1 MSDETH
7 LLSATHEECL
17 NAYFRE
23 INRYPLLT
31 QDEEIALAK
40 RVKQGDE
47 GALKKLIQAN
57 LRFVVSVAKKYV
69 NHGLTLS
76 DLINEGNLG
85 LMKAG
90 RRFDEERGFRFISY
104 AVWWIRQSITQA
116 LKDKARTV
124 RLPSSQISL
133 LTKIKRA
140 RAELQNE
147 GVFNPDP
154 EQISE
159 RSEQPVEEVRRILQ
173 MDQVVL
179 GLDDTDVERDQLP
192 LVETLVAEDQARP
205 DENLLR
211 DSLRISIQ
219 RSLAALTDREAEIIS
234 RYYGLECEEA
244 QTLQEIGE
252 SMGLTRERIRQIK
265 NLALE
270 KLRGIVVEDLF
281 YESES

>member
-1 MSDETH
+1 
-7 LLSATHEECL
+7 
-17 NAYFRE
+17 
-23 INRYPLLT
+23 
-31 QDEEIALAK
+31 
-40 RVKQGDE
+40 
-47 GALKKLIQAN
+47 
-57 LRFVVSVAKKYV
+57 
-69 NHGLTLS
+69 
-76 DLINEGNLG
+76 
-85 LMKAG
+85 MKAG

-133 LTKIKRA
+133 LTKVKRA
-140 RAELQNE
+140 RTELQNE
-147 GVFNPDP
+147 GVLNPAP
-154 EQISE
+154 EQISD
-159 RSEQPVEEVRRILQ
+159 RSEQSVEEVRRILQ

-179 GLDDTDVERDQLP
+179 GLDDAEGERDQLP
-192 LVETLVAEDQARP
+192 LVETLVAEDQVRP
-205 DENLLR
+205 DDNLLQ
-211 DSLRISIQ
+211 DSLRLSIR
-219 RSLAALTDREAEIIS
+219 RSLASLTDREAEIIS
-234 RYYGLECEEA
+234 RYYGLEREDA